1 MLLKKL
7 KSVLMVVVVVDMI
20 ALILEYPTI
29 YLVIFSD
36 GWSTYNIIELASEL
50 IH

>member
-7 KSVLMVVVVVDMI
+7 KSVLMVVVVADII
-20 ALILEYPTI
+20 ALILEYPRI
-29 YLVIFSD
+29 YLIIFTE
-36 GWSTYNIIELASEL
+36 GWSVYNIIELASEL